1 MSDFNGRFTDFF
13 LKSLKSHIAKAPP
26 TSEYDLRER
35 DGFGIRVRRSGM
47 IIFFY
52 MYTVDRKRKFMRLG
66 TYPPGEASPQGISLS
81 TARQMHAEAFAKVM
95 AGFDPLK
102 DPNPEGGQIGGA
114 TDIVTVAQL
123 KAIYIEH
130 IKINLVPRS
139 VKHQDSTLEKHLI
152 PALGSRRLETVRRA
166 DAISLVESI
175 AASKRGAANNCIKA
189 ARAMFEFGLL
199 REYLTFNPFLK
210 VSRAV
215 PQARPRSRKRNLSV
229 DEIRAFWNYLTL
241 GYGSSEVKRVLKLT
255 LLLGQRPGEVAAM
268 RFEHIIGDWWVI
280 PKEET
285 KIGKNPNIKEDLKF
299 DQSVYLT
306 PLAKELIGQGKTGFV
321 FAARGGRQLTEG
333 ALSGYVRKEVVGD
346 DGTLKKVM
354 YMGLP
359 PWAPHDLR
367 RTMST
372 RVVDD
377 LDTPHEHVNAI
388 LGHLIPG
395 ILGIYVRSRYDGKK
409 REIAL
414 AWEKRLLEIVG
425 TPAASPVLVPNVESR
440 RVLTD
445 KEIRV
450 VWQGLSSLNSV
461 HSSGALKLILLSG
474 QSVGACAGFSRDDTI
489 SDATGLWWQLDNN
502 KVYLTGTAVEL
513 IGVKDGYAFAPRK
526 GGHIN
531 IATLS
536 YHILN
541 NNCFGLPK
549 WTPEDLRATAAV
561 KMGDIGAPAGIVAA
575 VLQGTPANPWE
586 LRHWLTCWE
595 NRLLSIVGVPT
606 TFAQRP

>member
-1 MSDFNGRFTDFF
+1 MSDFNGRFSDFF
-13 LKSLKSHIAKAPP
+13 LKSLKSQIAKEPP
-26 TSEYDLRER
+26 ASEYDLRER

-66 TYPPGEASPQGISLS
+66 TYPPGDASPQGISLS

-95 AGFDPLK
+95 AGFDPLT
-102 DPNPEGGQIGGA
+102 DSNPEGGQKGA

-123 KAIYIEH
+123 KASYIEH
-130 IKINLVPRS
+130 ITINLVPRS

-152 PALGSRRLETVRRA
+152 PVLGSRPLDNIRRA

-175 AASKRGAANNCIKA
+175 AKSSRGAANNCIKA
-189 ARAMFEFGLL
+189 ARAMFEFGVL
-199 REYLTFNPFLK
+199 REYLPINPFIK

-229 DEIRAFWNYLTL
+229 DEIRTLWNYLTL
-241 GYGSSEVKRVLKLT
+241 GYGSSEVKRILKLT

-268 RFEHIIGDWWVI
+268 RFEHIDGDWWII

-285 KIGKNPNIKEDLKF
+285 KIGKNPNIREDLKF

-306 PLAKELIGQGKTGFV
+306 PLAKELIGEGKSGFV
-321 FAARGGRQLTEG
+321 FAARKGRPLTEG

-359 PWAPHDLR
+359 PWVPHDLR

-377 LDTPHEHVNAI
+377 LDTIHEHVNAI

-409 REIAL
+409 QKVAL

-425 TPAASPVLVPNVESR
+425 TPAASPVLVQNVELR

-445 KEIRV
+445 EEIRT
-450 VWQGLSSLNSV
+450 VWKGLSSLNSV
-461 HSSGALKLILLSG
+461 HSPRALKLILLSG
-474 QSVGACAGFSRDDTI
+474 QSVGACAGFSRANTICDT
-489 SDATGLWWQLDNN
+489 TGTWWQVGNN
-502 KVYLTGTAVEL
+502 RIYLTDFALQLVGN
-513 IGVKDGYAFAPRK
+513 KPGYAFAPRK
-526 GGHIN
+526 NGHIN

-541 NNCFGLPK
+541 NKCFGLSK
-549 WTPEDLRATAAV
+549 WTPEDLCSTAAS
-561 KMGDIGAPAGIVAA
+561 KIRELGAPVGVVSAF
-575 VLQGTPANPWE
+575 LENSPANPWE
-586 LRHWLTCWE
+586 LRYWLTCWE
-595 NRLLSIVGVPT
+595 KVLLGIIGDST
-606 TFAQRP
+606 TTA